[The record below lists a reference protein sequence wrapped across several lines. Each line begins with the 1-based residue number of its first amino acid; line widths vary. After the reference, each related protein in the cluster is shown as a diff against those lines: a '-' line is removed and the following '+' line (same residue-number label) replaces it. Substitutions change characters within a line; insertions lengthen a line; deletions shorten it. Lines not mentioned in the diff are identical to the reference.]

1 MLFIQSYNLYQFILI
16 IISFFAISKGYI
28 FIAQK
33 YKIVDNPNFR
43 SSHTTPTIRGGGI
56 LFFIAVLLFFILS
69 NYQYPYVTIGIS
81 SIALVSFIDDIK
93 TLLANIRL
101 PFQFIA
107 IALVVYQIGLF
118 QQPWLLIGLLII
130 VGVAFINIYNFMDGI
145 NGITGLYSLA
155 VLSVFAVLNTIEN
168 VVAAN
173 LIWYAMLA
181 VVVFG
186 YYNFRKK
193 ARMFAGDIGSITMAM
208 LVFFVGLKLMVAL
221 EAPIMLVTV
230 AVYGVDS
237 GFTILYRLYLKEAI
251 VQAHRHHIYQKLV
264 DKAQWSH
271 LKVSGMYALVQ
282 LLLNVVVIYSYQLAF
297 TTQLGIVAAIILG
310 LAICYKWV
318 FNILKTH

>member
-1 MLFIQSYNLYQFILI
+1 MDYFLI
-16 IISFFAISKGYI
+16 IGILTIAAIIYI
-28 FIAQK
+28 KVAQK
-33 YKIVDNPNFR
+33 FKIVDNPNGR
-43 SSHTTPTIRGGGI
+43 SSHTLPTIRGGGI
-56 LFFIAVLLFFILS
+56 LFFIAVLLFFFTS
-69 NYQYPYVTIGIS
+69 EYQYPYVTIGIS

-93 TLLANIRL
+93 TLSAKIRL

-107 IALVVYQIGLF
+107 IALVLF
-118 QQPWLLIGLLII
+118 QVGIFQQSWFLIGLLTV
-130 VGVAFINIYNFMDGI
+130 VGVAFINMYNFMDGI

-181 VVVFG
+181 IVVFG

-193 ARMFAGDIGSITMAM
+193 AHMFAGDIGSITMAM
-208 LVFFVGLKLMVAL
+208 LLFFIGLKLMVQL
-221 EAPIMLVTV
+221 EAPIILVTV

-237 GFTILYRLYLKEAI
+237 GLTILYRIYLKESI
-251 VQAHRHHIYQKLV
+251 VQAHRHHLYQKLV

-271 LKVSGMYALVQ
+271 LKVSGVYAFVQ
-282 LLLNVVVIYSYQLAF
+282 LLLNVVVIYSYQLTF

-310 LAICYKWV
+310 LAICYALV
-318 FNILKTH
+318 FKFLSN

>member
-1 MLFIQSYNLYQFILI
+1 MEYFLI
-16 IISFFAISKGYI
+16 IGILMISAVLYLKV
-28 FIAQK
+28 AQK
-33 YKIVDNPNFR
+33 FKIVDNPNDR
-43 SSHTTPTIRGGGI
+43 SSHTLPTIRGGGI
-56 LFFIAVLLFFILS
+56 LFFIAVLLFFVMS
-69 NYQYPYVTIGIS
+69 KYQYPYVTIGIS
-81 SIALVSFIDDIK
+81 IIALVSFMDDIK
-93 TLLANIRL
+93 TLSAKIRL

-107 IALVVYQIGLF
+107 IALVLFQVGIF
-118 QQPWLLIGLLII
+118 QQPWFLVSLLTI
-130 VGVAFINIYNFMDGI
+130 VGVAFINMYNFMDGI

-155 VLSVFAVLNTIEN
+155 VLSAFAVLNTIEN
-168 VVAAN
+168 VVATN

-208 LVFFVGLKLMVAL
+208 LVFFVGLKLMVQL
-221 EAPIMLVTV
+221 EAPIILITV

-237 GFTILYRLYLKEAI
+237 GLTILYRIYLKESI

-271 LKVSGMYALVQ
+271 LKASGVYALVQ
-282 LLLNVVVIYSYQLAF
+282 SLLSVVVIYSYQLTV

-310 LAICYKWV
+310 LTICYTLV
-318 FNILKTH
+318 FKFLSD